1 MFVTVKH
8 NPTPLQPAPLHFP
21 YDLQADQLVKTIKG
35 LNNCGEAKL
44 CFLCEEPCVFQW
56 KDPPPLSPLSL
67 ASVSIKP
74 SSITNPLCF
83 APDALPRFWVPK
95 DPPLPRIL
103 PLPPL

>member
-1 MFVTVKH
+1 MAEEELCTMFVTVKH

-56 KDPPPLSPLSL
+56 KDPPPSLSPF
-67 ASVSIKP
+67 AC
-74 SSITNPLCF
+74 LCF
-83 APDALPRFWVPK
+83 HQAVLHH
-95 DPPLPRIL
+95 
-103 PLPPL
+103 